1 MTYKKTTYSP
11 QALKVAASTPTP
23 AAKAAEK
30 NATSTAKPATPA
42 ASQKNIP
49 SLSAAKAKDVNSW
62 SKPTQSTSRQ
72 EIDVYLKNLTQLV
85 EKDPKKAAEVFK
97 SWLDKPS
104 KIVKPKRAA

>member
-11 QALKVAASTPTP
+11 QALKVAAT
-23 AAKAAEK
+23 K
-30 NATSTAKPATPA
+30 ATPA
-42 ASQKNIP
+42 SQAKAVSATTLPASAPAKTVLP
-49 SLSAAKAKDVNSW
+49 SLSAAKARDVNSW
-62 SKPTQSTSRQ
+62 GKPTQSSSRQ
-72 EIDVYLKNLTQLV
+72 EIDVYLKNLTRLV